1 MVCGLREMQVD
12 EQSNNRQYVDDREDD
27 ECIVKEGG
35 LRIAYGFDQPT
46 VTT

>member
-1 MVCGLREMQVD
+1 MQVD
-12 EQSNNRQYVDDREDD
+12 EQSNDSQYVDDREDD

-46 VTT
+46 VTA